1 MMNLKKQFLQNLIDD
16 PDREIIEVKCENNY
30 DGREKVGDTI
40 TVISKYEKKT
50 EIIETEYIQ

>member
-1 MMNLKKQFLQNLIDD
+1 MNLKKQFLQNLIDD
-16 PDREIIEVKCENNY
+16 PDREIIDVKCENDY

-40 TVISKYEKKT
+40 TIVSKYEKKT